1 MAYPAGHIETFVL
14 TVGTTPVNVVT
25 GTTSA
30 PTTPEEFREHKG
42 VLLSFQNQHA
52 TQTVKVGGANVSSLG
67 GIQIANNFGAP
78 FQVAPGNGSFSPL
91 NAAEWWV
98 VASGASTTVVV
109 QLIHSI

>member
-1 MAYPAGHIETFVL
+1 MAYPTGHIETFVL

-30 PTTPEEFREHKG
+30 PTTADEMRQHKG
-42 VLLSFQNQHA
+42 IMLSFQNQHA
-52 TQTVKVGGANVSSLG
+52 TNTVKVGGANVDSG

-78 FQVAPGNGSFSPL
+78 FQIAPGNGSFSAL

-98 VASGASTTVVV
+98 VASAASTTVVV